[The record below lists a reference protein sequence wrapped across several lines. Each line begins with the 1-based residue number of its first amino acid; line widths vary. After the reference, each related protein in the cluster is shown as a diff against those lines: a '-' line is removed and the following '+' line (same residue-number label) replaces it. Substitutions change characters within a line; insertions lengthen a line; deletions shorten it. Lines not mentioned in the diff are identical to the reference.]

1 MQSPLLMK
9 SPLLVRSPPLPHP
22 SQPVQ
27 MQLEGVYIQPSM
39 DVPTVAPYYM
49 TSFTST
55 PSSIDT
61 IQASANFPPEDTC
74 LLHTHVSYSKQPIPE
89 LVKNDHGNWT
99 LTLNVP
105 IPEDMVHPTL
115 TSFSYTIKYS
125 TANHHWASA
134 VQSHI
139 LLAVR
144 GSEAIPEGISAD
156 SGESGITVAQRTFG
170 DTATMRLSS
179 VLGIKESDA
188 QGQWNHFMDS
198 QQIPFN
204 VRIVES
210 SRLYLQLQVS
220 EYPTAVMLRALSVD
234 VSATWLDDQEGRRLI
249 QELNEAEMRADD
261 AEAQAAAE
269 EVARKVAEAQ
279 QAADEQA
286 KETAEANQRAAET
299 QSAAD
304 ERARKIAEDEAKKAS
319 SERQAA
325 DANAERH
332 RVAKESAETTAK
344 NCRLAREDADRNY
357 QIKCQERAAA
367 DRKAETEKHA
377 REDAERRLAAKAP
390 KAVDQAK
397 LKKVLDNLPADRR
410 CSAGYAWV
418 KEAGGYRC
426 EAGGHY
432 ITWEEL
438 HSA

>member
-1 MQSPLLMK
+1 MQSPLLIK
-9 SPLLVRSPPLPHP
+9 SPLLVKSPLLPHP

-27 MQLEGVYIQPSM
+27 MQGVYIQPSM
-39 DVPTVAPYYM
+39 DVPTIAPYSM
-49 TSFTST
+49 TSFTSM

-61 IQASANFPPEDTC
+61 IQASANFPLEDTC
-74 LLHTHVSYSKQPIPE
+74 LLHTHASYSKQPIPE

-125 TANHHWASA
+125 TANHHWASV

-156 SGESGITVAQRTFG
+156 SGESYRGGITVAQQTFG
-170 DTATMRLSS
+170 GTPIMRLSS

-188 QGQWNHFMDS
+188 QGQWNHFIDS

-210 SRLYLQLQVS
+210 SCLYLQLQVS

-269 EVARKVAEAQ
+269 E
-279 QAADEQA
+279 
-286 KETAEANQRAAET
+286 
-299 QSAAD
+299 
-304 ERARKIAEDEAKKAS
+304 
-319 SERQAA
+319 
-325 DANAERH
+325 
-332 RVAKESAETTAK
+332 
-344 NCRLAREDADRNY
+344 
-357 QIKCQERAAA
+357 
-367 DRKAETEKHA
+367 
-377 REDAERRLAAKAP
+377 
-390 KAVDQAK
+390 
-397 LKKVLDNLPADRR
+397 
-410 CSAGYAWV
+410 
-418 KEAGGYRC
+418 
-426 EAGGHY
+426 
-432 ITWEEL
+432 
-438 HSA
+438 